1 MVCFAFSEPNK
12 CGPPTQIKRDVR
24 KYFHD
29 LMHYYYKIVL
39 LQGGTSMSTVYVREQ
54 FKPPPP
60 KQRKITEVSLYL
72 YCTMNG

>member
-1 MVCFAFSEPNK
+1 MFWISEPNK

-24 KYFHD
+24 EYFHD
-29 LMHYYYKIVL
+29 LMHYYYKIIL
-39 LQGGTSMSTVYVREQ
+39 LQEGTSMSTVREQ